1 MDSERPDPEDWRE
14 WRRMQAWRL
23 KQLGWKQRQIA
34 VALGVTEGAVSR
46 WVATACSEG
55 PAALLARPHL
65 GPGTVKIVGFRGK
78 LGLSKRRNLLR
89 YSPTWKDP
97 YFTDGAAHGRSLG
110 GKAERNHLVSQPL
123 AGTRAGVREKPR
135 SLEGEVQDVAGAA
148 QGFPHR
154 SAGSASFARSVASQG
169 GGPGTGN
176 QPTACPVAAASRAVP
191 PRAEPAVTTG
201 PDPAFELIPPRH
213 QLGLVQVLLMLGWVL
228 RGMSLR
234 GTCSALDWMH
244 EMDVEWG
251 FNFPVPHCTTVR
263 LWLLR
268 LGYHKLHWPK
278 EQASDWVWIIDHSNQ
293 IGKEKCLV
301 ILGVRVSQLPPPGE
315 EYPLRLAQM
324 EPIELEP
331 VTVSDKEVVYRQL
344 EANVAKT
351 GAPRAIIADH
361 GGDLAGGV
369 ELFCQAHPETVDM
382 DDISHKTAC
391 LLKARLERD
400 EQWKAFAAK
409 AGQTKCNIQQTE
421 WAFLVPPSQRSK
433 ARYMNLGPLIAWG
446 ANTLAII
453 DNPGPEVLRYG
464 TVERLE
470 EKLGWLRQ
478 FREPLKGWSEMEQ
491 TIDVT
496 VDFVRTEGLYRGAAK
511 DLRKRLG
518 KLSVGQNAAQL
529 GKDLTKFVAAEAKQL
544 RRGER
549 LPACS
554 EVIETCFGKFKTLE
568 REQAKGGFT
577 GLLLALAA
585 CVAERTQE
593 VVHEALRKTKT
604 RDVIAWIKS
613 RLGNTLASKRR
624 NAYQAV
630 AASVSDANE
639 SKGETK
645 SEGSP
650 LPAVA

>member
-1 MDSERPDPEDWRE
+1 MAGHSEERPKETTSYRSPWRVLARAFE
-14 WRRMQAWRL
+14 KSRDLWKAKYKTLQERL
-23 KQLGWKQRQIA
+23 KAFR
-34 VALGVTEGAVSR
+34 TEVRDLRRSR
-46 WVATACSEG
+46 DRWRA
-55 PAALLARPHL
+55 
-65 GPGTVKIVGFRGK
+65 
-78 LGLSKRRNLLR
+78 
-89 YSPTWKDP
+89 
-97 YFTDGAAHGRSLG
+97 
-110 GKAERNHLVSQPL
+110 KAEALEQETNRL
-123 AGTRAGVREKPR
+123 RAQLQQQVEQ
-135 SLEGEVQDVAGAA
+135 S
-148 QGFPHR
+148 
-154 SAGSASFARSVASQG
+154 
-169 GGPGTGN
+169 
-176 QPTACPVAAASRAVP
+176 

-213 QLGLVQVLLMLGWVL
+213 QFGLVQVLLMLGWVL

-268 LGYHKLHWPK
+268 LGYHKLHRPK

-369 ELFCQAHPETVDM
+369 ELFCQAHPETVDIY
-382 DDISHKTAC
+382 DISHKAAC

-446 ANTLAII
+446 VKTLAIL